1 MHLAALLFSRRER
14 GLLADDELLRLTGV
28 AHAAGRGPDINES
41 DLALGWGGLGRA
53 GHPPF

>member
-1 MHLAALLFSRRER
+1 MHLAALLFSRCER